1 MFETQGGTRNRT
13 QDLPKKGPAFITSSD
28 HWTESVLAES
38 GCLPHEQVCSREG
51 STIRVGGLRCVLH
64 CSGFEAVISSSVFI
78 LPKFIILNIIGRLDC
93 GPSSGSSAARMPRC
107 SAAGHHPW
115 LQHMCTAVEG
125 FTLNP

>member
-51 STIRVGGLRCVLH
+51 STSRVGGLRCVLH

-78 LPKFIILNIIGRLDC
+78 LPKFIILSSRLDC
-93 GPSSGSSAARMPRC
+93 DPSSDSSVARMPRC

-125 FTLNP
+125 FTLNL